1 MQLEIFGAAGGG
13 GGWGGGGW
21 GPKRGERLCH
31 PPISNIHDYES
42 YSVKVS
48 MLQ

>member
-1 MQLEIFGAAGGG
+1 MQLEIFGAAGEGG
-13 GGWGGGGW
+13 GGG